1 MYLQFW
7 VIWAVKAV
15 MDHGPWLNYPTFDGS
30 FFLFSWV
37 KQIKSQTLFLF
48 VQVKKMFRKKKFQK
62 IIRFSARLLDRSEY
76 LHNKKRGSFI
86 YLCIIYLCI
95 IYLGLTPSALLA
107 VVEYELT
114 EDFIHF
120 SKSHFVQGSSIY
132 DFVCTM

>member
-1 MYLQFW
+1 MKGIFSPYVLW
-7 VIWAVKAV
+7 
-15 MDHGPWLNYPTFDGS
+15 PFDKKLIFLLVTRIRTRDCTVY
-30 FFLFSWV
+30 FFELKMRFAGLFFICVCRW
-37 KQIKSQTLFLF
+37 
-48 VQVKKMFRKKKFQK
+48 KKMFRKKRFQK
-62 IIRFSARLLDRSEY
+62 ISARLLGRSEY
-76 LHNKKRGSFI
+76 LHNKKRESFI

-95 IYLGLTPSALLA
+95 IYLGLTPFALLA